1 MAGRR
6 PLILMPSPL
15 YRNIV
20 RLAETALPPG
30 MSGKLRERIRSWRS
44 QRNAAR
50 LAERLA
56 WWDAQPADGSST
68 TVELQPG
75 VRMQIYFGGEL
86 SRFVFQGDFEI
97 DERIFLN
104 AFLRPGDTFVD
115 IGANLGLF
123 SLVAAHL
130 VGPRGRVHAFEP
142 SAKTFGRL
150 RANVD
155 LNRFGNVTLHD
166 IALSD
171 SAGRREMVMAIDGM
185 DAWNSLAQPY
195 MGGNYTTETIT
206 TETWDAFAE
215 ANRLGTGV
223 TLMKIDVEGWEAPV
237 LAGAR
242 RMLSKPDAPVLQ
254 VEFTDDAAKAAGH
267 SCESVYRMLE
277 EFGYRL
283 YRFDPE
289 QRQLIH
295 DPLRAEYPYMNL
307 FAVKDLN
314 ATLQR
319 L

>member
-1 MAGRR
+1 
-6 PLILMPSPL
+6 MPPPL
-15 YRNIV
+15 YQRLV
-20 RLAETALPPG
+20 RLAEMALPTG
-30 MSGKLRERIRSWRS
+30 VSEKLRQHVREQRST
-44 QRNAAR
+44 RNATR

-56 WWDAQPADGSST
+56 WWDSQPANGSST
-68 TVELQPG
+68 TVDLQPE

-86 SRFVFQGDFEI
+86 SRFIFQGDFEI

-123 SLVAAHL
+123 SLIAAHL
-130 VGPRGRVHAFEP
+130 VGPAGRVHAFEP
-142 SAKTFGRL
+142 SAKTFERL
-150 RANVD
+150 RGNVE
-155 LNRFGNVTLHD
+155 LNRFQNVTLHD
-166 IALSD
+166 LALSD
-171 SAGRREMVMAIDGM
+171 SAGRREMVMAVDGM

-195 MGGNYTTETIT
+195 MAGNYTTETIT
-206 TETWDAFAE
+206 TETWDNFAE
-215 ANRLGTGV
+215 AHRLDTGV

-267 SCESVYRMLE
+267 SCADVYRLLE
-277 EFGYRL
+277 EYGYKL
-283 YRFDPE
+283 YRFEPAA
-289 QRQLIH
+289 RQLIH

-307 FAVKDLN
+307 FAVKDL
-314 ATLQR
+314 AAVTQR

>member
-1 MAGRR
+1 
-6 PLILMPSPL
+6 MPSPIYQSL
-15 YRNIV
+15 V
-20 RLAETALPPG
+20 RLAEMALPAG
-30 MSGKLRERIRSWRS
+30 MSDKLRQRVREQRST
-44 QRNAAR
+44 RNAAR

-123 SLVAAHL
+123 SLIAAHL
-130 VGPRGRVHAFEP
+130 VGPQGRVHAFEP

-150 RANVD
+150 KANME
-155 LNRFGNVTLHD
+155 LNRFQNVTLHD
-166 IALSD
+166 LALSD
-171 SAGRREMVMAIDGM
+171 SAGRQEMVMAVDGM
-185 DAWNSLAQPY
+185 DAWNSLAKPY

-206 TETWDAFAE
+206 TDTWDSFAE
-215 ANRLGTGV
+215 AHGLGSGV

-267 SCESVYRMLE
+267 SCADVYRMLE

-283 YRFDPE
+283 YRFEPD
-289 QRQLIH
+289 QRRLVH
-295 DPLRAEYPYMNL
+295 DPLRTEYPYLNL
-307 FAVKDLN
+307 FAVKDL
-314 ATLQR
+314 AAVTAR

>member
-1 MAGRR
+1 
-6 PLILMPSPL
+6 MPTPIYQRL
-15 YRNIV
+15 V
-20 RLAETALPPG
+20 QLAEMALPAG
-30 MSGKLRERIRSWRS
+30 VSDKLRQRVREQRSA
-44 QRNAAR
+44 RNATR

-86 SRFVFQGDFEI
+86 SRFIFQGDFEGE
-97 DERIFLN
+97 ERRFLN

-123 SLVAAHL
+123 SLIAAHL
-130 VGPRGRVHAFEP
+130 VGPKGRVHAFEP
-142 SAKTFGRL
+142 CAKTFERLGR
-150 RANVD
+150 NVD
-155 LNRFGNVTLHD
+155 LNRFKNVTLHD
-166 IALSD
+166 LALSD
-171 SAGRREMVMAIDGM
+171 SAGQQEMVMAVDGM
-185 DAWNSLAQPY
+185 DAWNSLAKPY

-206 TETWDAFAE
+206 TDTWDDFAE
-215 ANRLGTGV
+215 AHGLGSGV

-267 SCESVYRMLE
+267 SCADVYRLLE
-277 EFGYRL
+277 EFGYKL
-283 YRFDPE
+283 YRYDAA
-289 QRQLIH
+289 QRQLTH

-307 FAVKDLN
+307 FAIKDL
-314 ATLQR
+314 AAVTQR
-319 L
+319 I